1 MNPRNLKI
9 FLDKKVSF
17 IYNNKI
23 ENMKKIDIPTNCP
36 SCDSVLELVNEQL
49 FCRNDYCEAKNDKK
63 LENFVSKLKIKG
75 LGPATLKKLK
85 VEDIVQLYQLERHE
99 IIMRLDSEKIG
110 SKVYEELE
118 KSKSVDL
125 QTLLPA
131 FSIPLIGRSVSEK
144 LCETVSN
151 IRDINELTCSESG
164 IGPKATENL
173 LLWLGETFY
182 PNHYLDLLPF
192 DFTSSYKAVEV
203 KEVKG
208 TVCITGKLKSYPTKA
223 HAQKVLENYGFIV
236 KSSLTKDCTHLIN
249 EGGVESSKTQTARDR
264 GVEIINNIKS
274 LIGEI

>member
-1 MNPRNLKI
+1 MKR
-9 FLDKKVSF
+9 
-17 IYNNKI
+17 I
-23 ENMKKIDIPTNCP
+23 EIPTNCP
-36 SCDSVLELVNEQL
+36 SCGSVLELVNEQL

-75 LGPATLKKLK
+75 LGPATMKRLK
-85 VEDIVQLYQLERHE
+85 VEDIVELYELERHE

-125 QTLLPA
+125 QTLIPA

-144 LCETVSN
+144 ICRTVSN
-151 IRDINELTCSESG
+151 IRDINELTCSEAG

-173 LLWLGETFY
+173 LAWLGKEFY

-192 DFTSSYKAVEV
+192 DFTSSYSAVEV

-208 TVCITGKLKSYPTKA
+208 TVCISGKLKTYASKA
-223 HAQKVLENYGFIV
+223 HAQQVLENYGFIV

-249 EGGVESSKTQTARDR
+249 ESGIESAKTKTARDR
-264 GVEIINNIKS
+264 GVEIITNMKL
-274 LIGEI
+274 LIGEK

>member
-1 MNPRNLKI
+1 MKR
-9 FLDKKVSF
+9 
-17 IYNNKI
+17 I
-23 ENMKKIDIPTNCP
+23 EIPTDCP
-36 SCDSVLELVNEQL
+36 SCSSELELVNEQL

-75 LGPATLKKLK
+75 LGPATMKRLQ
-85 VEDIVQLYQLERHE
+85 VEDIVELYKLERHE

-110 SKVYEELE
+110 NKVYEELE

-125 QTLLPA
+125 QTLIPA

-144 LCETVSN
+144 ICRTVSN
-151 IRDINELTCSESG
+151 IRDINELTCSDAG

-173 LLWLGETFY
+173 LAWLGTEFY

-192 DFTSSYKAVEV
+192 DFTSSYSAVEI

-208 TVCITGKLKSYPTKA
+208 TVCISGKLKTYANKS
-223 HAQKVLENYGFIV
+223 HAQEVLENYGFVV

-249 EGGVESSKTQTARDR
+249 ESGVESAKTQTARDR
-264 GVEIINNIKS
+264 GVEIITNIKY
-274 LIGEI
+274 LIGEYNGST